1 MSISIVQTTKIMKIT
16 VEYACLFAT
25 IAALAATV
33 MLDDGEGTIDND
45 YDGVEMS
52 GFVLP
57 NIFQYM

>member
-1 MSISIVQTTKIMKIT
+1 MPILATQPTKIMKTT

-45 YDGVEMS
+45 YDGIEMS
-52 GFVLP
+52 SFVFP

>member
-1 MSISIVQTTKIMKIT
+1 MPILATQSTKIMKTT

-25 IAALAATV
+25 IAALAAT
-33 MLDDGEGTIDND
+33 MAFDDGEGPIDND